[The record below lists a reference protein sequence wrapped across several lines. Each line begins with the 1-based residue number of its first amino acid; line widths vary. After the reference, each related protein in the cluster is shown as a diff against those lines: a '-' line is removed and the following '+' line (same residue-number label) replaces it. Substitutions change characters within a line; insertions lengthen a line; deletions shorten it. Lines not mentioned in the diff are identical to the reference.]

1 MPGTIPGAFGL
12 AAFAS
17 IKFVGYSLA
26 LSALKKREPTIKARP
41 MTIAAVRT
49 VLGAILG
56 PLATMLILFLIG
68 LVIIHPDAPPRWVS
82 WSLDLPAIYGML
94 FLIRICVWA
103 LVLFLFTATAPL
115 GKSRLW
121 QYAFTGA
128 IVSTL
133 LDWPGY
139 ALALAAPGK
148 IAFC

>member
-1 MPGTIPGAFGL
+1 MPGTIPGGLGL
-12 AAFAS
+12 AAFAG

-26 LSALKKREPTIKARP
+26 LSALKKREPTITARP

-68 LVIIHPDAPPRWVS
+68 LVIIHPDAPPGWVS

-94 FLIRICVWA
+94 FVIRICVWA
-103 LVLFLFTATAPL
+103 LVLFHFTTTAPL
-115 GKSRLW
+115 SKSRLW
-121 QYAFTGA
+121 LYAFAGA